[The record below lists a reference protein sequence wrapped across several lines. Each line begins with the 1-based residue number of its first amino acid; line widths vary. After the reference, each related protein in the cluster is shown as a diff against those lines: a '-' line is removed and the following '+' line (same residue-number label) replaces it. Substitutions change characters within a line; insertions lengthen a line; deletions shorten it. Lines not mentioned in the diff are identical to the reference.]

1 MKKAILIIILV
12 LSIFQLGGCI
22 VISCE
27 EHCQQGPPQ
36 AKCVKTDHEDIC
48 AAGSFSIPS
57 ELQII
62 R

>member
-1 MKKAILIIILV
+1 MRRAILIIVLI

-27 EHCQQGPPQ
+27 ECSQQEPLQ
-36 AKCVKTDHEDIC
+36 AKCVKTDHEYLCD
-48 AAGSFSIPS
+48 AGSFSIPS
-57 ELQII
+57 ELQRI